1 MSVEEIT
8 LAESL
13 RVQSAKQFERLREAN
28 KAVNLPN
35 IELHNLQK
43 KMVESYHEFIQE
55 KHNYE
60 KTLEILANEIIKER
74 EKLRKLKKEMLFLEK
89 V

>member
-13 RVQSAKQFERLREAN
+13 RTQSAKQFERLREIN
-28 KAVNLPN
+28 KIVNLQN
-35 IELHNLQK
+35 IELRNFK
-43 KMVESYHEFIQE
+43 K
-55 KHNYE
+55 
-60 KTLEILANEIIKER
+60 
-74 EKLRKLKKEMLFLEK
+74 KK